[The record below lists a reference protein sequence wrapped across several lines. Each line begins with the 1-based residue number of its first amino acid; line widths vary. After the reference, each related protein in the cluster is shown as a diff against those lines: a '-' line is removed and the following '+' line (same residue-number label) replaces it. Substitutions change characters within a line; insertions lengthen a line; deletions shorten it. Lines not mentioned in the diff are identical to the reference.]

1 MPNRI
6 IKIGTRGS
14 RLALAQTD
22 DVIGLLRAIHPDIN
36 FEKVIVKTEGDID
49 HSSSLEK
56 IGGVGLFT
64 KQIEKVLLDGTIDVA
79 VHSAKDL
86 PSQMT
91 EGLII
96 GAVPIRENN
105 GDVWITKNNKRFA
118 DILIGSRIGTGSPRR
133 AALVLNARP
142 DLKVGNIRGNIE
154 TRLRKLDEG
163 QYDALIMAYAG
174 LKRIGLENKI
184 TEALPPERFL
194 PAAGQ
199 GALAVQVRRN
209 DVYIIDVVHPIDD
222 PSSHRC
228 LSIERLLLYGL
239 QAGCSAPVGGWA
251 RIENNRIKLSAAVLD
266 KTGKKRLNADNES
279 DIETSDNNI
288 VDGVIGQLYEQGAE
302 ELIAEY
308 R

>member
-1 MPNRI
+1 MPNRK

-49 HSSSLEK
+49 RSSSLDK
-56 IGGVGLFT
+56 IGGIGLFT
-64 KQIEKVLLDGTIDVA
+64 KQIETALLDGTIDVA

-91 EGLII
+91 DGLTI
-96 GAVPIRENN
+96 GAVPIRVDNR
-105 GDVWITKNNKRFA
+105 DVWIARNNIKFT
-118 DILIGSRIGTGSPRR
+118 DIPSGARVGTGSPRR
-133 AALVLNARP
+133 VALILNKRP
-142 DLKVGNIRGNIE
+142 DLMIENIRGNIE
-154 TRLRKLDEG
+154 TRLKKLDDG

-174 LKRIGLENKI
+174 LKRTRLENKI
-184 TEALPPERFL
+184 TETLSREKFI

-199 GALAVQVRRN
+199 GALVVQVRQN
-209 DVYIIDVVHPIDD
+209 DVDIINVVQPIDD
-222 PSSHRC
+222 PVSHRC
-228 LSIERLLLYGL
+228 LSIERLLLFGL

-251 RIENNRIKLSAAVLD
+251 RIENNRIKLSAVVLD
-266 KTGKKRLNADNES
+266 KNGKRRLNADNKS
-279 DIETSDNNI
+279 DIETSDNDI
-288 VDGVIGQLYEQGAE
+288 VDDVIGQLYEQGAE
-302 ELIAEY
+302 ELIAAY